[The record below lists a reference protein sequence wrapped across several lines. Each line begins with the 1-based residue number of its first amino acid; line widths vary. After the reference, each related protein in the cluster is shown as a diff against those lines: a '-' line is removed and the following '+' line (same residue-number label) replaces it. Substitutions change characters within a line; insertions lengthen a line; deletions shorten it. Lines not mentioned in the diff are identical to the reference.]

1 MNRKQ
6 FIKNIAGGIVLPS
19 VVGGW
24 SVKAFGESPMP
35 DGFSNLNTSNT
46 DHILVLI
53 QMAGGN
59 DGLNTLVP
67 IDQYAALAAVR
78 PQVVL
83 PQNSLL
89 SLTGSSTAKLHPAMS
104 AFRNLYNSGKAMAIQ
119 GVSYPD
125 PVLSHFRSTDIIM
138 SASASNTVV
147 TSGWVGRYLAQEY
160 PNYPTGFPNA
170 TMPDPLAVE
179 IGNSASLTQ
188 QGPVLPMGMV
198 IGDPDSFYSWVTG
211 TPPTVPN
218 TFAGEKLQ
226 FVRTISSLS
235 RAYGGS
241 VTNAYDAGTTAASAN
256 YPANSELSARLK
268 GVAKLIS
275 GGLKSRIYI
284 VTQRGYDTH
293 SAQVESGNHTL
304 GKHADLL
311 TELSESIAAFM
322 RDINAQGFGD
332 RVLGMTASE
341 FGRRVISNASG
352 GTDHGIGAPMFLFG
366 NKVQTGIL
374 GASPV
379 ISPTAD
385 WDDNVPMQYDFR
397 SVYSSVLRQW
407 FCLSETEAANAM
419 LGNFAL
425 LPIIQNT
432 AQCIPVSVHE
442 ANQNSG
448 KLLLSV
454 YPNPMEQYTKINF
467 EVLDAKV
474 PSIVQIFNTNGQ
486 LVANICDKMLTIGQQ
501 TMEWNA
507 EDLPKG
513 IYYVRF
519 QNGAAQQV
527 KSVVKV

>member
-6 FIKNIAGGIVLPS
+6 FIRNLAGGVVLPS

-24 SVKAFGESPMP
+24 SVRAFAESPLP
-35 DGFSNLNTSNT
+35 DGFNSLHTTNT

-59 DGLNTLVP
+59 DGLNTLIP
-67 IDQYAALAAVR
+67 LDQYAALTLVR
-78 PQVVL
+78 PQVIL
-83 PQNSLL
+83 PQSSIL
-89 SLTGSSTAKLHPAMS
+89 SLNGTTTAGLHPAMS
-104 AFRNLYNSGKAMAIQ
+104 AFRNLYNDGKAMAIQ

-147 TSGWVGRYLAQEY
+147 TSGWIGRYLAQEY
-160 PNYPTGFPNA
+160 PNYPAGFPNA

-188 QGPVLPMGMV
+188 QGPMLPMGMV
-198 IGDPDSFYSWVTG
+198 IGDPDSFYSWVAG
-211 TPPTVPN
+211 GQPVAPN
-218 TFAGEKLQ
+218 TLAGDKLR
-226 FVRTISSLS
+226 FIRTISSLS
-235 RAYGGS
+235 RAYGGA
-241 VTNAYDAGTTAASAN
+241 VTTAYDAGTTATNAN
-256 YPANSELSARLK
+256 YPANSDLSDRLK

-275 GGLKSRIYI
+275 GGLKSRVYI

-293 SAQVESGNHTL
+293 SAQVENSNHTL

-311 TELSESIAAFM
+311 TDLSESIAAFM

-366 NKVQTGIL
+366 NKVQSGIL
-374 GASPV
+374 GANPT

-407 FCLSETEAANAM
+407 FCLSDADAANVV

-425 LPIIQNT
+425 LPIVQPS
-432 AQCIPVSVHE
+432 AQCVPVSVHE

-448 KLLLSV
+448 KMLLSA
-454 YPNPMEQYTKINF
+454 YPNPMQQHTTISF
-467 EVLDAKV
+467 EVIDSKL
-474 PSIVQIFNTNGQ
+474 PSIIQIFGTNGQ
-486 LVANICDKMLTIGQQ
+486 LIASICDKMLSVQRH
-501 TMEWNA
+501 TMEWNS
-507 EDLPKG
+507 EDLPQG

-527 KSVVKV
+527 KSIVKM